1 MKIQVFLFIPVFI
14 RFLIFFFFLYLKDFQ
29 EFLNSHSSQ
38 HFKPADGNSNIQK
51 IISNFRQDNSNEDRK
66 TEIIEILDELPNL
79 SFMRAKV
86 LTFPVKQI

>member
-1 MKIQVFLFIPVFI
+1 MKIQVFIYSCFYQIFN
-14 RFLIFFFFLYLKDFQ
+14 FFFFLYLKDFQ